1 MLRMT
6 HVIKPW
12 KESGALNAHIN
23 LYGFWDEGIFLTK
36 SGDIGL
42 VLKMRGVDYESLDPK
57 AQEYAVRRLEA
68 AMKVFG
74 PGFHVYQYLF
84 KTSHPTI
91 PFQTYGDP
99 IVNTAVEQRKEF
111 FAQKL
116 DCLFDVEIFYAVVIE
131 GARSKTG
138 ITAALARLPFDPA
151 AAMRELKAQFSND
164 KMKVLLREQIQADL
178 LKLEQH
184 TQSFIC
190 QLADFVQIAV
200 LDQ

>member
-1 MLRMT
+1 MLRIGQ
-6 HVIKPW
+6 VIKPW

-23 LYGFWDEGIFLTK
+23 LYGFWNDEVFLTK
-36 SGDIGL
+36 SGDLGIVLRVRGL
-42 VLKMRGVDYESLDPK
+42 DYESLDQT
-57 AQEYAVRRLEA
+57 AQEYAVKRLEA
-68 AMKVFG
+68 ALKVFG
-74 PGFHVYQYLF
+74 PGFHIYQYLF
-84 KTSHPTI
+84 KTNRPAI
-91 PFQTYGDP
+91 PFQQYQDP
-99 IVNTAVEQRKEF
+99 VVNGAVEQRKRF

-116 DCLFDVEIFYAVVIE
+116 DSLFDVEIFYAVVIE

-184 TQSFIC
+184 TQSF
-190 QLADFVQIAV
+190 
-200 LDQ
+200 